1 MKKTLLT
8 FFIAILL
15 ISALVMAVGAV
26 TLYAP
31 DGRSIEVEQQDVAA
45 WENVGWHPMYSG
57 TCGAQ
62 ATWTLY
68 NGTLTIS
75 GSGAL
80 DSDTFKAFS
89 YNMHSK
95 VISIVI
101 NEGITSLD
109 SFMFLSNYDNC
120 KQLSLPKSLESIRLG
135 ALDGLKL
142 DGIYLYENAK
152 CDIGFGVDITVKN
165 IYYYGCNWSSSA
177 WSKCDQFKNSQL
189 YYMMYADNG
198 IRSAPIVW
206 NEANLYH
213 DWGWKYY
220 DETFQ
225 SLYAIDGRSTVVP
238 KSEVPTYVALGWY
251 ENVED
256 VWQTLYA
263 PNLYVSSYSSYY
275 TGYKAVTVL
284 KNQADSYLS
293 VGWYR
298 TMQEVTNF
306 YLNSGNDY
314 YSVLKKLTGSTS
326 QVKQSD
332 IDTEKNRIIA
342 ALRNSNKCPLFVS
355 GYWMSENSI
364 GVPTVNIKFI
374 NIGTKTIRGFDL
386 SFDCYDIYG
395 KATSDW
401 SHLSNRFNGYCND
414 EWDAPGDTFELTWTL
429 NSHEQTTSVKNI
441 TIKKIAFSDGTQ
453 WGK

>member
-1 MKKTLLT
+1 MKKTLLALFT
-8 FFIAILL
+8 AILL

-31 DGRSIEVEQQDVAA
+31 DGRSIEVEQQDVTA

-80 DSDTFKAFS
+80 DSATFNNSFNS
-89 YNMHSK
+89 YTMR
-95 VISIVI
+95 SIVTSIII

-109 SFMFLSNYDNC
+109 SYMFWIGFTNC
-120 KQLSLPKSLESIRLG
+120 KQLSLPKSLESIKRG
-135 ALDGLKL
+135 ALEL
-142 DGIYLYENAK
+142 DLDSIFLYENIK
-152 CDIGFGVDITVKN
+152 CDIEDDKFTAKN
-165 IYYYGCNWSSSA
+165 IFYYGSNWSNSV
-177 WSKCDQFKNSQL
+177 WSKHNQFKNSQL

-198 IRSAPIVW
+198 TRSAPIVW
-206 NEANLYH
+206 NEADLYH

-225 SLYAIDGRSTVVP
+225 SLYAMDGRSTVVP

-332 IDTEKNRIIA
+332 IDTEKNRIIT

>member
-1 MKKTLLT
+1 MKKTLLALFT
-8 FFIAILL
+8 AILL

-109 SFMFLSNYDNC
+109 SYMFLSNYDNC
-120 KQLSLPKSLESIRLG
+120 KQLSLPKSLESIKSS
-135 ALDGLKL
+135 ALSGLNL
-142 DGIYLYENAK
+142 DSIYLYENEN
-152 CDIGFGVDITVKN
+152 CNISYGSFTVKN
-165 IYYYGCNWSSSA
+165 IYYYGSNWSSSA

-332 IDTEKNRIIA
+332 IDTEKNRIIT